1 MTELTVVTVDDEP
14 LALRRL
20 ALAIARIP
28 GFKVIGEADGCA
40 AGLRRIAECRPDILI
55 VDIKMRDGTGFDL
68 LAGLPPGDMP
78 AVIFATAFDSFAVR
92 AFETPAVDYVLKPIE
107 LPRLRDALDRAKARI
122 ASDTAA
128 ARAAEMESVIAN
140 LRTAMTGAAP
150 VPDEREIWVRGR
162 AGTLTRVALSDVI
175 LVTSEDDYVRLHLAE
190 QSHLVRS
197 SIRAFER
204 ELPPGTFVRVHRSAL
219 VRQSAITEVVR
230 SPLGVRVVLANGQT
244 IDAGRVHARALLAA
258 MKRERLD

>member
-1 MTELTVVTVDDEP
+1 MTDLTVVTVDDEP

-20 ALAIARIP
+20 ALAIADIP
-28 GFKVIGEADGCA
+28 GFRLIGEADGCT

-68 LAGLPPGDMP
+68 LAGIPSGQVP

-107 LPRLRDALDRAKARI
+107 LPRLRDALDRARSRI

-128 ARAAEMESVIAN
+128 ARASEMEAVIAN
-140 LRTAMTGAAP
+140 LRAAMAGTPA
-150 VPDEREIWVRGR
+150 VPEEREIWVRGR
-162 AGTLTRVALSDVI
+162 AGTLTRVALADVI
-175 LVTSEDDYVRLHLAE
+175 LVTSEDDYVRLHLNG
-190 QSHLVRS
+190 QSHLVRT

-219 VRQSAITEVVR
+219 VRRSAITDVVR
-230 SPLGVRVVLANGQT
+230 SSLGVRVILTDGRS
-244 IDAGRVHARALLAA
+244 IDAGRIHARALLAA